1 MIKISVAEPKDYL
14 TIQQIAHQTWY
25 ATFGKILSEEQ
36 IDYMLGMMYSLK
48 AIEEQIEQKGHIFL
62 LAKDEESYL
71 GYASYETSYQERE
84 TTKIHKIYVLPTAQ
98 GKGVGKILMDSIEK
112 IAKEK
117 GNKTLSLNVNR
128 YNPAI
133 NFYEKIGF
141 KILKEEDIDI
151 GKGFLMQDFIME
163 KNI

>member
-1 MIKISVAEPKDYL
+1 MIKISVAEEKDYS

-25 ATFGKILSEEQ
+25 PTFEKILSKEQ
-36 IDYMLGMMYSLK
+36 IAYMLEMMYSLK
-48 AIEEQIEQKGHIFL
+48 AIEEQIKQKEHIFL
-62 LAKDEESYL
+62 LAKDEQSYL
-71 GYASYETSYQERE
+71 GYASYETNYQESDK
-84 TTKIHKIYVLPTAQ
+84 TKIHKIYVLPAAQ

-117 GNKTLSLNVNR
+117 GNKILALNVNR

-141 KILKEEDIDI
+141 KIVKQEDIDI
-151 GKGFLMQDFIME
+151 GRGFLMQDFVME

>member
-1 MIKISVAEPKDYL
+1 MIKIGVAERKDYL

-25 ATFGKILSEEQ
+25 PTFEKILSKEQ
-36 IDYMLGMMYSLK
+36 IAYMLEMMYSLR
-48 AIEEQIEQKGHIFL
+48 AIEEQIEHKGHIFL
-62 LAKDEESYL
+62 LAKEEENCV
-71 GYASYETSYQERE
+71 GYASYETNYQG
-84 TTKIHKIYVLPTAQ
+84 TYKTKIHKIYVLPSAQ

-117 GNKTLSLNVNR
+117 GNKLLSLNVNR
-128 YNPAI
+128 NNPAI

-141 KILKEEDIDI
+141 KKIRQEDIDI

>member
-1 MIKISVAEPKDYL
+1 MIKIDVAEKKDYL

-25 ATFGKILSEEQ
+25 PTFEKILSKEQ
-36 IDYMLGMMYSLK
+36 IAYMLDMMYSLK
-48 AIEEQIEQKGHIFL
+48 AIEEQVEHKGHIFL
-62 LAKDEESYL
+62 LAKEEENCV
-71 GYASYETSYQERE
+71 GYASYETNYQG
-84 TTKIHKIYVLPTAQ
+84 TYKTKIHKIYVLPSAQ
-98 GKGVGKILMDSIEK
+98 GKGIGKILMDSIEK

-117 GNKTLSLNVNR
+117 GNQQLSLNVNR
-128 YNPAI
+128 HNPAI

-141 KILKEEDIDI
+141 KKIRQEDIDI